1 LELFTTYDRQGRPGD
16 LVPRQDVHRLGLWHK
31 SVQVFVFDA
40 GGDLLLQRRAAN
52 KDLYAG
58 LWDYSVGEH
67 LQPGEEYLAGAHRG
81 LFEEL
86 GIHGLTLASLG
97 QERWVEVVGN
107 DYADREIQQAFRG
120 EHSGAL
126 ALDPV
131 EVAEVR
137 YLSMTEIGSWVAAKP
152 ADFTPWFLADLR
164 VFGLLE
170 EV

>member
-1 LELFTTYDRQGRPGD
+1 MELFTTYDRQGRAGD

-40 GGDLLLQRRAAN
+40 GGDLLLQRRATN
-52 KDLYAG
+52 KDLYAS

-86 GIHGLTLASLG
+86 GIRGLTLTSLG
-97 QERWVEVVGN
+97 QERWVEVVGD

-120 EHSGAL
+120 IYSGAL
-126 ALDPV
+126 APDPL
-131 EVAEVR
+131 EVAQVR
-137 YLSMTEIGSWVAAKP
+137 YLSMNEIGSWVAARP
-152 ADFTPWFLADLR
+152 ADFTPWFVADLR

-170 EV
+170 EG